1 MATPIRDAMINNSSK
16 DGTGDA
22 IEGSEVDANPNTIAD
37 LLDGTSTTVWG
48 QAGQVSFKSWGI
60 KEDAAAAGSIKDKW
74 VYEWDPSDGSNLT
87 DNSSGLG
94 MVWKMPDDADNQTE
108 FANLDIMCND
118 DAASSEDAEFVFS
131 TVINATM
138 REVFSVG
145 SQGTTFNEDSQDLD
159 FRIETDNIANGFI
172 ADAGLDVFSFG
183 AAAADDKF
191 VTISPPAATHTA
203 TNDTYALHVTA
214 GGAQTIPSGTTA
226 LVASLAVEEPNIT
239 ATGTVTN
246 AATVYIKN
254 APTEGGTG
262 NYALWIDAG
271 ASQLDGTLTVGVN
284 DTGHDVKFFGATSG
298 QYLLWDESADEL
310 VLAGDTKLSFHDAA
324 GGENI
329 IASADGHLEIN
340 AGTTL
345 DITAPTVDLN
355 SATEF
360 NIDTAAYD
368 LNASGAVTIDS
379 AGVSIDSSSA
389 SNLTTSSGALTITSA
404 AAATWSTS
412 AGALT
417 INGTGG
423 VNIQEGGSTIIGVSD
438 SRVLA
443 TTNTASVDLDATGA
457 IQINSS
463 GGVISVA
470 NDNVDQTVNLAT
482 AGTRTLNIGILDGTD
497 TTTITSKGNQTH
509 SGTITVGVDD
519 TGYDVKFFGATAS
532 AYMLWDESADDLI
545 LAGAAGLIVPDN
557 KLTLGSTAITTTA
570 AEINLIDGGT
580 PRGTDAV
587 ASGDGIL
594 INDAGTMKMTNVDT
608 VSTYFSSHNVGGSN
622 IVTTGA
628 LNSGSITSGFGTINN
643 GSSTI
648 TTTGAVSTGALTSTG
663 DISFDGGSF
672 VFNESGADKDFR
684 IEGDTNAN
692 LFVADASTDRVG
704 IGASAPDA
712 LLEISG
718 SGTGTASV
726 TAGTQ
731 AIFGNTGTTG
741 SSSRVS
747 IVAGTAGYSVLDFG
761 DTAVSKRG
769 AVAYKQDEEL
779 MIFNTNTT
787 DQMWLDSNGNVGVGT
802 ANPTISRV
810 HASTGTA
817 GDFAIRG
824 TTTNTDRGVLL
835 LENTNASFGD
845 NLIVGSA
852 TRAATTSYDL
862 MRLNSGAGADVE
874 FLFEG
879 NGDAYADGTW
889 QTTGGDYQELFESS
903 TGAALEVGVTV
914 VMDGDKVRAS
924 TSDDSADDIMGV
936 VRPKADN
943 KNSAVVG
950 NTAWNSWTDKYLTD
964 DYGVYLREDIDVWT
978 YTEEGDEKAVYARD
992 QAADWVPPV
1001 GAVKS
1006 TESVRKLNP
1015 EYNKSQSYQR
1025 RKDRAEWNLIGLL
1038 GQIQLKKGEKVN
1050 SRWLKMKDIS
1060 DAVELWY
1067 CR

>member
-22 IEGSEVDANPNTIAD
+22 IEGSEVDANPNTLAD

-48 QAGQVSFKSWGI
+48 QAGQVSFESWGI

-254 APTEGGTG
+254 APTEGDTG

-672 VFNESGADKDFR
+672 IFNESGADKDFR

-692 LFVADASTDRVG
+692 LFVADASLDSIG
-704 IGASAPDA
+704 IGTNAPGQASLTGLGWSYQPLFHVHSSGPTLSYSGA
-712 LLEISG
+712 LDLRFIDTSAGTHAKVGDIHYEDQTWRFRTVND
-718 SGTGTASV
+718 SGTEVNA
-726 TAGTQ
+726 
-731 AIFGNTGTTG
+731 N
-741 SSSRVS
+741 
-747 IVAGTAGYSVLDFG
+747 VLFVD
-761 DTAVSKRG
+761 
-769 AVAYKQDEEL
+769 
-779 MIFNTNTT
+779 
-787 DQMWLDSNGNVGVGT
+787 
-802 ANPTISRV
+802 
-810 HASTGTA
+810 
-817 GDFAIRG
+817 
-824 TTTNTDRGVLL
+824 
-835 LENTNASFGD
+835 
-845 NLIVGSA
+845 
-852 TRAATTSYDL
+852 
-862 MRLNSGAGADVE
+862 GAGAKIGIGTAAPSGVLSVSGNHLNPVADLGAPDDYAIVIE
-874 FLFEG
+874 CSSTTGEG
-879 NGDAYADGTW
+879 NGIAFTNDTADVV
-889 QTTGGDYQELFESS
+889 
-903 TGAALEVGVTV
+903 GAAILHIDRGSANLGDLAFYTKQTSGGTATERMRIDYLGSVAIGTAALATSAT
-914 VMDGDKVRAS
+914 DGFLYIPSMAGAPSGTPTDHSNLSAFVHDTTNNRLYVYDHVSNAWQYAS
-924 TSDDSADDIMGV
+924 
-936 VRPKADN
+936 
-943 KNSAVVG
+943 
-950 NTAWNSWTDKYLTD
+950 LT
-964 DYGVYLREDIDVWT
+964 
-978 YTEEGDEKAVYARD
+978 
-992 QAADWVPPV
+992 
-1001 GAVKS
+1001 
-1006 TESVRKLNP
+1006 
-1015 EYNKSQSYQR
+1015 
-1025 RKDRAEWNLIGLL
+1025 
-1038 GQIQLKKGEKVN
+1038 
-1050 SRWLKMKDIS
+1050 
-1060 DAVELWY
+1060 
-1067 CR
+1067 